1 MNDETV
7 SIYYDPEVDI
17 PGSIGEL
24 KLWYEYQN
32 LPPQSVTRFFI
43 GENYTQPKAFGIY
56 QEGENFIVYKNKADG
71 SRAIRYNGKN
81 ESYAVNELFERL
93 VQEIDNQGYH
103 IKTDV
108 RKYYNRSRSIMEP
121 GEYTKR
127 PPVRKQNKSTTD
139 IVTTI
144 LVILFY
150 IFLFVV
156 AASNATGHGSSS
168 GSRNSYHNSYHN
180 YDYGNSWSSGS
191 DWGSSWDSGS
201 DWGSSWDSGSTD
213 WGSDW

>member
-7 SIYYDPEVDI
+7 NIYYDPEVDI

-127 PPVRKQNKSTTD
+127 PPARKQNKSTTD

-156 AASNATGHGSSS
+156 AASTSTGHGSSS
-168 GSRNSYHNSYHN
+168 GSRNSYHNSYNYHN

-191 DWGSSWDSGS
+191 DWSSGWDSGY
-201 DWGSSWDSGSTD
+201 TD